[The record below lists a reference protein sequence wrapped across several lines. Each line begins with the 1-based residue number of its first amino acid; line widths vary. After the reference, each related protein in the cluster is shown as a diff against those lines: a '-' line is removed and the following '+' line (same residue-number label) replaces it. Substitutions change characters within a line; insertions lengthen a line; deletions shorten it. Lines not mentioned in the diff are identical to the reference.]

1 MESHS
6 LLDWRVT
13 TTPDAKMLPLIPMA
27 SSRRR
32 DFLLEQCG
40 MGLTKWAA
48 KAALSRPGSAKLSAE
63 L

>member
-1 MESHS
+1 
-6 LLDWRVT
+6 VT
-13 TTPDAKMLPLIPMA
+13 TTHDAKMLPLIPMA